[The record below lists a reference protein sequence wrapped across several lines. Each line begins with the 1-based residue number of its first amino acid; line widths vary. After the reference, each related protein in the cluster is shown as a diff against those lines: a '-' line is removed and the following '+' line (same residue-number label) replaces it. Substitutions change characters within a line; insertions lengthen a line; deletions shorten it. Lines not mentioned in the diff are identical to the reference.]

1 MPEIDGIGLISQ
13 LYRNL
18 STGMRYLDKLPEYF
32 ETVIEKNLW
41 QSRVLPNG
49 MVVEFDSFKDFIET
63 SPPKGFGIPIE
74 KFREIC
80 RLHPD
85 ALNKIDHLIGEDSYQ
100 LEETKALSPNQRSLR
115 RRLEGLLKDFSRDEV
130 LQELRKIEL
139 ITGSQ

>member
-1 MPEIDGIGLISQ
+1 MPEIDGTGLISQ

-63 SPPKGFGIPIE
+63 SPPRGFGIPIE

-80 RLHPD
+80 RLHPSVLAKID
-85 ALNKIDHLIGEDSYQ
+85 ALTGEGSEGYGQ
-100 LEETKALSPNQRSLR
+100 PSSPDQRRLR
-115 RRLEGLLKDFSRDEV
+115 RRLERLLRDFPRDEV
-130 LQELRKIEL
+130 LQELGRMGIV
-139 ITGSQ
+139 